1 MVDKT
6 PEYPRF
12 EIYAKAPFVCWLAR
26 CRLHPA
32 TVGFL
37 FFFTVSLP
45 LTLWGSLIPRERDI
59 ADFVGYFENVSW
71 SISILTIFPFLIG
84 ATLKFYK
91 DIPDLFHHL
100 LSDTITA
107 HCPAETRAAFWQSV
121 TRQFSSA
128 LAPSAIFLIALPL
141 NYIYYYQLLQVEPG
155 KSWITDGSYLHFLFF
170 ADTGLSAIG
179 VYSAVIQVALV
190 YWLFYMGWN
199 SYMLIVALNRFFT
212 EFGEE
217 ISLEPLHPDG
227 CCGLGKLRTLSTE
240 LSSMLFLVGLYLSL
254 KVIDKL
260 AIQKLSLFSDIG
272 NPVILSCYAIAAPLL
287 FFLPLSAAHRVM
299 QRERDRFL
307 LPIAQEYRRAVSS
320 FRADTGPD
328 NVQRLEKYGSLY
340 DDLKKRV
347 PVWPFDFRSLQAFFG
362 AVIVPV
368 LPILL
373 PVAVQF
379 IQWLRAK

>member
-1 MVDKT
+1 MIENS
-6 PEYPRF
+6 PQYPRF

-32 TVGFL
+32 TLGAL
-37 FFFTVSLP
+37 FFLTVSLP
-45 LTLWGSLIPRERDI
+45 LTLWASLIPPRKDI
-59 ADFVGYFENVSW
+59 GEFIGYLENLSW
-71 SISILTIFPFLIG
+71 SISILTIFPLLIG
-84 ATLKFYK
+84 ATLKFYQ
-91 DIPDLFHHL
+91 DIPALFHHL
-100 LSDTITA
+100 LSYTITA
-107 HCPAETRAAFWQSV
+107 HCPAEKKEAFWQAL

-128 LAPSAIFLIALPL
+128 FAPSAILLIALPL
-141 NYIYYYQLLQVEPG
+141 NYIYYYQVVQIEPG
-155 KSWITDGSYLHFLFF
+155 KTWITDGSYLHFLFF

-179 VYSAVIQVALV
+179 VYSAVIQVALI
-190 YWLFYMGWN
+190 YWLFYLGWN
-199 SYMLIVALNRFFT
+199 SYMLIIALNRFFT
-212 EFGEE
+212 EFTEE

-227 CCGLGKLRTLSTE
+227 CCGLGRLRTVSME
-240 LSSMLFLVGLYLSL
+240 LSAILFLVGLYLSL

-260 AIQKLSLFSDIG
+260 AIQNLSLFSDIG
-272 NPVILSCYAIAAPLL
+272 NPVLLACYAIAAPLL
-287 FFLPLSAAHRVM
+287 FFLPLSTAHRVM

-307 LPIAQEYRRAVSS
+307 LPIAQDYKRAVSS
-320 FRADTGPD
+320 VRDDTGPD
-328 NVQRLEKYGSLY
+328 TVQRLEKYGSLY

>member
-1 MVDKT
+1 MIDNT

-32 TVGFL
+32 TLGLL
-37 FFFTVSLP
+37 FFSSVSLP
-45 LTLWGSLIPRERDI
+45 LTLWGSLIPQRKDI
-59 ADFVGYFENVSW
+59 ADFIGYFENLSW
-71 SISILTIFPFLIG
+71 SISMLTIFPLLIG
-84 ATLKFYK
+84 ATFKFYQ
-91 DIPDLFHHL
+91 DIPELFHHL
-100 LSDTITA
+100 LSSTITA
-107 HCPAETRAAFWQSV
+107 HCPAERKAAFWQSI

-128 LAPSAIFLIALPL
+128 FAPSAILLIALPL
-141 NYIYYYQLLQVEPG
+141 NYIYYYQVIQNEAG
-155 KSWITDGSYLHFLFF
+155 KTWITDGRYLHVLFF

-179 VYSAVIQVALV
+179 VYSAVIQVALI
-190 YWLFYMGWN
+190 YWLFYLGWN
-199 SYMLIVALNRFFT
+199 SYLLILALNRCFT
-212 EFGEE
+212 EFSEE

-227 CCGLGKLRTLSTE
+227 CCGLGRLRTVSTE
-240 LSSMLFLVGLYLSL
+240 LSAILFLVGLYLSL

-272 NPVILSCYAIAAPLL
+272 NPVLLACYAIAAPLL
-287 FFLPLSAAHRVM
+287 FFLPLSTAHRVM

-307 LPIAQEYRRAVSS
+307 LPIAQDFKRAVSS
-320 FRADTGPD
+320 FREDTGPD
-328 NVQRLEKYGSLY
+328 TVQRLEKYGSLY
-340 DDLKKRV
+340 DDLKNRV